1 MNLLE
6 VKCPG
11 PETSSGPLE
20 VHRTALARDKAAP
33 STGRTADGM
42 LRPVVRI
49 TRRRLLVGAA
59 AGVAAGAGYA
69 FGLEPRWL
77 EVREWLVPVVGL
89 PRSLAGYRIAQV
101 TDAHLASL
109 GLVEEAI
116 VRAVRALD
124 VQLVALTGDMID
136 SEAHV
141 PVLRAFCSE
150 LAQEGRSLVATL
162 GNWEHW
168 GGLSALDLAATYRS
182 VGAELLVN
190 DSLLVDGA
198 LRVVGADDSTGGKPR
213 LDEAL
218 CQREQGAAALFLT
231 HSPALLDRLSPAAG
245 AFDLALAGHTH
256 GGQVRVGSYLPALP
270 PGSGRFVAGWYD
282 IPTGRAYVSRGTGLS
297 VLPVRFG
304 ARPELPVFTLVQG

>member
-1 MNLLE
+1 LQTVLNTAPDVFAQGLHGRRAGGERDAAVGGWGRSRSHEMNLLE

-116 VRAVRALD
+116 VRAVR
-124 VQLVALTGDMID
+124 
-136 SEAHV
+136 
-141 PVLRAFCSE
+141 
-150 LAQEGRSLVATL
+150 
-162 GNWEHW
+162 
-168 GGLSALDLAATYRS
+168 
-182 VGAELLVN
+182 
-190 DSLLVDGA
+190 
-198 LRVVGADDSTGGKPR
+198 
-213 LDEAL
+213 
-218 CQREQGAAALFLT
+218 
-231 HSPALLDRLSPAAG
+231 
-245 AFDLALAGHTH
+245 
-256 GGQVRVGSYLPALP
+256 
-270 PGSGRFVAGWYD
+270 
-282 IPTGRAYVSRGTGLS
+282 
-297 VLPVRFG
+297 
-304 ARPELPVFTLVQG
+304 